1 MIVDRKKDLINRAGF
16 KIWPREVE
24 EVIYKH
30 PAVRLVGVVGQPD
43 DYWGEVVKA
52 CIVLKEAH
60 RDQVAEC
67 DIAAFCKQHL
77 VSYKVPGIIEF
88 RDELPLSATGKMYR
102 RLLKE

>member
-60 RDQVAEC
+60 RHHVAE
-67 DIAAFCKQHL
+67 
-77 VSYKVPGIIEF
+77 
-88 RDELPLSATGKMYR
+88 
-102 RLLKE
+102 